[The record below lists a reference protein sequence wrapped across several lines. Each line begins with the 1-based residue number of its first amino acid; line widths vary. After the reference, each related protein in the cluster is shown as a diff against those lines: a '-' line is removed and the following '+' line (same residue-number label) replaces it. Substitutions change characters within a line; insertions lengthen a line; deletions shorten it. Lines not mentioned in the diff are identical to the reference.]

1 MDINDRYNQKDD
13 ANDMTKECISCGPIE
28 VEDHSEWINHLNEV
42 HANKDTTVIE
52 KDEEDDK
59 GKASEES

>member
-1 MDINDRYNQKDD
+1 
-13 ANDMTKECISCGPIE
+13 MTKECISCGPIE